1 MDQLDRDNK
10 ISNNVDGLY
19 VKNGRLINGRPN
31 GMTGIQQAANIKRI
45 IDEDRK
51 IKMIADGIERSEMR
65 KKLFG

>member
-10 ISNNVDGLY
+10 ISNFVDGLY

-31 GMTGIQQAANIKRI
+31 GMTGIQQAANMKRI